1 MRKLIGIMLIAA
13 LLLTG
18 CQMAREEDEK
28 KTTADPLVGALITT
42 LSAAEDWDG
51 DRLDAK
57 NGEFA
62 FGKAVLFPT
71 VDDTICVSADDC
83 FDVQTMSVHQ
93 TDDGTSNEASATM
106 YIDPRG
112 GAQIYRVNPVYQQAD
127 GAIYALRGNGCQIDA
142 DGEGSKCTMKLEST
156 AARTENGKRVEETG
170 RVEISFETRFPTMEV
185 RILEMNAEGI
195 AAMKTFAAESLPE
208 AFAPGTGT
216 EYLIVESKNENGVV
230 SRQLIEKDGS
240 TIKIQ
245 VSGEGSALNIRE
257 IRVDWE

>member
-1 MRKLIGIMLIAA
+1 MRKLIGILLIAA

-18 CQMAREEDEK
+18 CQMAREEE

-42 LSAAEDWDG
+42 LNADEDWDG
-51 DRLDAK
+51 DRLDAE
-57 NGEFA
+57 NGKFA

-71 VDDTICVSADDC
+71 VDDTICITADDC
-83 FDVQTMSVHQ
+83 FDVQMMSVHQ
-93 TDDGTSNEASATM
+93 TGDDLSNEARATM

-142 DGEGSKCTMKLEST
+142 DGEGSKSTMKLEST

-170 RVEISFETRFPTMEV
+170 RVEISFETKFPTVEV
-185 RILEMNAEGI
+185 RILEMNAGGI
-195 AAMKTFAAESLPE
+195 AAMQTFAAESLPE
-208 AFAPGTGT
+208 AFAPDAGT
-216 EYLIVESKNENGVV
+216 EYLIAESKNENGGV

-245 VSGEGSALNIRE
+245 VSGEGSALDIQE

>member
-1 MRKLIGIMLIAA
+1 MRKLMGIMLIAA

-18 CQMAREEDEK
+18 CQMAREEDEE

-42 LSAAEDWDG
+42 LNAAEDWDG
-51 DRLDAK
+51 DRLDAE

-71 VDDTICVSADDC
+71 VDDTICISADDC
-83 FDVQTMSVHQ
+83 FDVQMMSVHQ
-93 TDDGTSNEASATM
+93 TGDGTSSEASATM
-106 YIDPRG
+106 YVDPRG

-142 DGEGSKCTMKLEST
+142 DGEGSKCTMKLEAT

-170 RVEISFETRFPTMEV
+170 RVEISFETRFPTVEV
-185 RILEMNAEGI
+185 RILEMNAGGI
-195 AAMKTFAAESLPE
+195 AAMRTFAAESLPE
-208 AFAPGTGT
+208 AFAPDAGT
-216 EYLIVESKNENGVV
+216 EYLIVESENENGGV
-230 SRQLIEKDGS
+230 SRQLIEKDDS

-245 VSGEGSALNIRE
+245 VSGENSILNIRE